1 LAAGCVVKN
10 STTAAPE
17 RLAHLERLRCVSRA
31 VLGIEKSAASV
42 ILVCATSRCVNFVN
56 FGSKVS
62 NTELG
67 RMVHSWKLILAI
79 GNADGR
85 LTFSITSLKE
95 SLNAGLEQAQ
105 KSSAFNLGRSQ
116 RRVLMTF
123 ESTSSSI
130 CSCAKNSLKFGV
142 SLRH

>member
-1 LAAGCVVKN
+1 
-10 STTAAPE
+10 
-17 RLAHLERLRCVSRA
+17 VSLA

-67 RMVHSWKLILAI
+67 RIVHSWKLILAM
-79 GNADGR
+79 GSADGR
-85 LTFSITSLKE
+85 LTFSITPLNE

-105 KSSAFNLGRSQ
+105 KSNAFSLGRSQ
-116 RRVLMTF
+116 RRVLRTF
-123 ESTSSSI
+123 ESTSSSM

-142 SLRH
+142 NSRH